1 MIALFDAWCAFSPR
15 TRIICWVSWVAAL
28 STIALFF
35 LLLPG
40 MRDDDALNQQRV
52 ANRQR
57 SSTLY
62 HLSGAQTEA
71 QISSA
76 SQTPVFSP
84 LTLQVPNVQLL
95 YWRPS
100 AQGGELAVKAPW
112 GAMVSLFGYLA
123 ARGMSVSGFS
133 LKAENDERVLTLR
146 LEPFH
151 EG

>member
-15 TRIICWVSWVAAL
+15 TRIICWVSWVTAL

-35 LLLPG
+35 LFLPG

-52 ANRQR
+52 AICQL

-84 LTLQVPNVQLL
+84 LTRQVPNEQLL

-112 GAMVSLFGYLA
+112 EAIVSLFGYLA

-146 LEPFH
+146 LEPLH

>member
-1 MIALFDAWCAFSPR
+1 MIALFDAWCAFSSR

-35 LLLPG
+35 LFLPG

-100 AQGGELAVKAPW
+100 TQGGELAVKAPW
-112 GAMVSLFGYLA
+112 EAMVSLFGYLA

-133 LKAENDERVLTLR
+133 LKTENDERVLTLR
-146 LEPFH
+146 LEPLH

>member
-1 MIALFDAWCAFSPR
+1 MIVLFDAWCAFSPR

-35 LLLPG
+35 LFLPG
-40 MRDDDALNQQRV
+40 MRDDDALSQQRV
-52 ANRQR
+52 ANRQL

-71 QISSA
+71 QIPSA
-76 SQTPVFSP
+76 SQTPAFSP
-84 LTLQVPNVQLL
+84 LTLQVSNVQLL
-95 YWRPS
+95 HWRPS

-112 GAMVSLFGYLA
+112 EAMVSLFGYLA

-146 LEPFH
+146 LEPLH

>member
-15 TRIICWVSWVAAL
+15 TRIICWVSWVTAL

-35 LLLPG
+35 LFLPG

-52 ANRQR
+52 ANCQL

-112 GAMVSLFGYLA
+112 EAMVSLFGYLA

-146 LEPFH
+146 LEPLH

>member
-35 LLLPG
+35 LFLPG

-71 QISSA
+71 QISSV
-76 SQTPVFSP
+76 SQAAVFSP

-95 YWRPS
+95 YWHPS
-100 AQGGELAVKAPW
+100 TQGGELAVKAPW
-112 GAMVSLFGYLA
+112 EAIVSLFGYLA

-146 LEPFH
+146 LEPLH

>member
-35 LLLPG
+35 LFLPG

-52 ANRQR
+52 ANRQL

-62 HLSGAQTEA
+62 HLFGAQTEA

-76 SQTPVFSP
+76 LQTPVFSP

-112 GAMVSLFGYLA
+112 EAMVSLFGYLA
-123 ARGMSVSGFS
+123 ARDMSVSGFS

-146 LEPFH
+146 LEPLH